1 MKKFVQ
7 YLDTHKTATMKPNEY
22 WYLIHN
28 INANYHENR
37 IGPSIIPYY
46 MGAYDTWQKTNEAII
61 IPEPLNKPID
71 TFIETDIESI
81 SDLLKI
87 IDENPLHPAKSY
99 NIDLK
104 ALHKIQPELK
114 KIDEMIGLNKFKQ
127 SVLEQLLY
135 FIQNLHIG
143 SKEADFKHTVLAG
156 PPGTGKTEVAK
167 LMGEMYSK
175 LGVLKNNIFKKVT
188 RSDLV
193 AGYLGQT
200 ALKTQKVIESCL
212 GGVLFIDEAYSLGDA
227 SDSFSRECVDTLCEA
242 LSAHKGELMVIIAG
256 YENELKESFFKMNT
270 GLQSRFVWRFSMDP
284 YSAKELHDI
293 FTKKVK
299 ENEWKLSDT
308 VDIKW
313 FEKRK
318 EKFVNYGRDMELLF
332 TYTKISH
339 GRRIYGKSADLR
351 KIIST
356 ADVDNGYKTFLENKG
371 ENTSASSIIHSMY
384 M

>member
-7 YLDTHKTATMKPNEY
+7 YLDAHKNASITSYDY

-28 INANYHENR
+28 INTNYQANQ
-37 IGPSIIPYY
+37 IGPSMIPYY
-46 MGAYDTWQKTNEAII
+46 HGAYDIWQKANEVVIT
-61 IPEPLNKPID
+61 PETIAKPID
-71 TFIETDIESI
+71 TFIETNIESI
-81 SDLLKI
+81 DDILKI
-87 IDENPLHPAKSY
+87 IEENPLKPEKTY

-104 ALHKIQPELK
+104 ALHKIQLELK
-114 KIDEMIGLNKFKQ
+114 QIQSMIGLSKFKQ
-127 SVLEQLLY
+127 AVLEQLLY
-135 FIQNLHIG
+135 FIQNLHLG
-143 SKEADFKHTVLAG
+143 SKDGDFKHTVLAG
-156 PPGTGKTEVAK
+156 PPGTGKTDIAK
-167 LMGEMYSK
+167 IMGNMYSK
-175 LGVLKNNIFKKVT
+175 LGVLKNNIFRKVT

-200 ALKTQKVIESCL
+200 AIKTQKVIESCL

-256 YENELKESFFKMNT
+256 YETELTDAFFKMNT
-270 GLQSRFVWRFSMDP
+270 GLPSRFVWRFSMDP

-293 FTKKVK
+293 FVKKVTD
-299 ENEWKLSDT
+299 NDWIINN
-308 VDIKW
+308 DIPIGW

-318 EKFVNYGRDMELLF
+318 DKFANYGRDMEVLF
-332 TYTKISH
+332 TYTKIAH

-351 KIIST
+351 KKISIE
-356 ADVDNGYKTFLENKG
+356 DVDKGYKTFLENKG
-371 ENTSASSIIHSMY
+371 IKLGSTATTHSMY

>member
-1 MKKFVQ
+1 M
-7 YLDTHKTATMKPNEY
+7 
-22 WYLIHN
+22 
-28 INANYHENR
+28 
-37 IGPSIIPYY
+37 
-46 MGAYDTWQKTNEAII
+46 
-61 IPEPLNKPID
+61 
-71 TFIETDIESI
+71 
-81 SDLLKI
+81 
-87 IDENPLHPAKSY
+87 
-99 NIDLK
+99 
-104 ALHKIQPELK
+104 
-114 KIDEMIGLNKFKQ
+114 
-127 SVLEQLLY
+127 
-135 FIQNLHIG
+135 
-143 SKEADFKHTVLAG
+143 
-156 PPGTGKTEVAK
+156 
-167 LMGEMYSK
+167 
-175 LGVLKNNIFKKVT
+175 
-188 RSDLV
+188 
-193 AGYLGQT
+193 GQT

-270 GLQSRFVWRFSMDP
+270 GLPSRFVWRFSMDP

-371 ENTSASSIIHSMY
+371 EKTSASSILHSMY

>member
-1 MKKFVQ
+1 M
-7 YLDTHKTATMKPNEY
+7 
-22 WYLIHN
+22 
-28 INANYHENR
+28 
-37 IGPSIIPYY
+37 IPYY
-46 MGAYDTWQKTNEAII
+46 HGAYDIWQKANEVVIT
-61 IPEPLNKPID
+61 PETIAKPID
-71 TFIETDIESI
+71 TFIETNIESI
-81 SDLLKI
+81 DDILKI
-87 IDENPLHPAKSY
+87 IEDNPLKPEKTY

-114 KIDEMIGLNKFKQ
+114 QIQSMIGLSKFKQ
-127 SVLEQLLY
+127 AVLEQLLY

-143 SKEADFKHTVLAG
+143 SKDGDFKHTVLAG
-156 PPGTGKTEVAK
+156 PPGTGKTDIAK
-167 LMGEMYSK
+167 IMGNMYSK
-175 LGVLKNNIFKKVT
+175 LGVLKNNIFRKVT

-200 ALKTQKVIESCL
+200 AIKTQKVIESCL

-256 YENELKESFFKMNT
+256 YETELTDAFFKMNT
-270 GLQSRFVWRFSMDP
+270 GLPSRFVWRFSMDP

-293 FTKKVK
+293 FVKKVTD
-299 ENEWKLSDT
+299 NDWIINN
-308 VDIKW
+308 DIPIGW

-318 EKFVNYGRDMELLF
+318 DKFANYGRDMEVLF
-332 TYTKISH
+332 TYTKIAH

-351 KIIST
+351 KKISIE
-356 ADVDNGYKTFLENKG
+356 DVDKGYKTFLENKG
-371 ENTSASSIIHSMY
+371 IKLGSTPTTHSMY

>member
-1 MKKFVQ
+1 MKKFVH
-7 YLDTHKTATMKPNEY
+7 YLDTHKSVSMKPTEY

-28 INANYHENR
+28 INANYYENR

-46 MGAYDTWQKTNEAII
+46 SGAYDRWQIANEAII
-61 IPEPLNKPID
+61 IPESTNKPID
-71 TFIETDIESI
+71 TFIETNIESI
-81 SDLLKI
+81 SDLIKLV
-87 IDENPLHPAKSY
+87 DDNPLHPAKTY

-114 KIDEMIGLNKFKQ
+114 KINEMIGLNKFKQ
-127 SVLEQLLY
+127 AVLEQLLY
-135 FIQNLHIG
+135 YIQNLHIG
-143 SKEADFKHTVLAG
+143 SKDADFKHTVLAG
-156 PPGTGKTEVAK
+156 PPGTGKTEIAR

-175 LGVLKNNIFKKVT
+175 LGVLKNNVFKKVT

-212 GGVLFIDEAYSLGDA
+212 GGVLFIDEAYSLGDS

-270 GLQSRFVWRFSMDP
+270 GLPSRFVWRFSMDP
-284 YSAKELHDI
+284 YSARELHDI
-293 FTKKVK
+293 FMKKVK
-299 ENEWKLSDT
+299 ENEWSLSNEI
-308 VDIKW
+308 DIKW
-313 FEKRK
+313 FEKRR
-318 EKFVNYGRDMELLF
+318 EKFVHYGRDMEVLF
-332 TYTKISH
+332 TYTKIAH
-339 GRRIYGKSADLR
+339 GRRIYGKSLDCR
-351 KIIST
+351 KIISME
-356 ADVDNGYKTFLENKG
+356 DLEKGYKTFLENKDDK
-371 ENTSASSIIHSMY
+371 NVSVSIIQSMY